1 MHALELLNAALQTV
15 TDSAPFGGNIP
26 GGEETWAK
34 MMQEQTETA
43 ERRNIPAENEQ
54 AGLVKSDE
62 QPNIEQ
68 GEDVPM
74 TDT

>member
-34 MMQEQTETA
+34 MMKEQIETA
-43 ERRNIPAENEQ
+43 ERRNIPTEKEQ
-54 AGLVKSDE
+54 ASLANSDE
-62 QPNIEQ
+62 QPNTEQ